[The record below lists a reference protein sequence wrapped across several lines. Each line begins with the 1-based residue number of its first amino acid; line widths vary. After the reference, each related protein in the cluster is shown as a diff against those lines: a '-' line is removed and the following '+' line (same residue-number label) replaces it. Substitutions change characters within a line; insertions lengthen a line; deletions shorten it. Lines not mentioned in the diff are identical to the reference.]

1 MGLAEADVEAAGG
14 WSVAEGYHTIQFA
27 GVGNDY
33 PVRNDIVKMYKAEGK
48 QPPKDMQETVY
59 YNRGLLTAALHVEAI
74 RNALKATSGRP
85 PTGEDVKK
93 GSSPSIILRWV
104 VLFRRSKSVP
114 PITKVA
120 AGCRFSRSREES
132 SLKRRIGSARILKS
146 WRDY

>member
-1 MGLAEADVEAAGG
+1 
-14 WSVAEGYHTIQFA
+14 IQFA

-33 PVRNDIVKMYKAEGK
+33 PVRNDIVEMYKAEGK
-48 QPPKDMQETVY
+48 QPPKEMQETVY

-74 RNALKATSGRP
+74 RNALKATGGRP
-85 PTGEDVKK
+85 PRARTSRRD
-93 GSSPSIILRWV
+93 SNASTISPWV

-132 SLKRRIGSARILKS
+132 SLKKRIGSARILKS